1 MSQEGVCDD
10 IGAKPNTIL
19 TPAQTSL
26 QLKRRGMF
34 EAVHNSWAASTK
46 PQATTDPTRKAA
58 TPPRQATSVLAAVPA
73 AHTLQTVILE
83 LKGAAR

>member
-1 MSQEGVCDD
+1 MSQDAVCDD
-10 IGAKPNTIL
+10 VGARPNAIL

-26 QLKRRGMF
+26 QLKRRGMS

-73 AHTLQTVILE
+73 TDALQQ
-83 LKGAAR
+83 